1 MSVQMSVR
9 LSKLSLLMVLG
20 LGLSACAQIS
30 RETAGSA
37 GLADDDA
44 ACRSSGAPGS
54 DAYAACVK
62 NRDVSREQSQA
73 RRDRTHKRVAEDM
86 LNSR

>member
-1 MSVQMSVR
+1 MSAR
-9 LSKLSLLMVLG
+9 ISKLSVIVVLG
-20 LGLSACAQIS
+20 FSLSACAQIS
-30 RETAGSA
+30 RETANTA
-37 GLADDDA
+37 GPSDDEA
-44 ACRSSGAPGS
+44 YCRSSGAPGS